1 MMNDL
6 SDRTAL
12 VTGASSGIGRE
23 IAELFASKGCNLV
36 ITARREELLQRL
48 KNNLEERYSI
58 NVDMITEDLSDIN
71 SAERI
76 YNYCISNDL
85 SVDILVNNAGYGLLN
100 TFDKI
105 SLKEHVDFVN
115 VLSTSVVTLTHS
127 FLSGMLDREFG
138 RIINISS
145 ISGLTSPAN
154 ASGGMYS
161 GVKSM
166 IIKFSE
172 GIHKE
177 YSHKNVF
184 CCAVCPGFT
193 HTEFHE
199 NMKEFKN
206 SIPSFMWMTSKE
218 VAKEAYEASMQGK
231 ELYVNGFF
239 NRFLLF
245 VMRIL
250 PKWLNNLYVKSLM
263 RKRH

>member
-1 MMNDL
+1 MNDL

-48 KNNLEERYSI
+48 RKNLEERYSI

>member
-48 KNNLEERYSI
+48 RKNLEERYSI

-127 FLSGMLDREFG
+127 FLSGMLEREFG

-199 NMKEFKN
+199 NMKEFKD

-218 VAKEAYEASMQGK
+218 VAKEAHEASMQGK

-250 PKWLNNLYVKSLM
+250 PKWLNDLYVKSLM

>member
-1 MMNDL
+1 
-6 SDRTAL
+6 
-12 VTGASSGIGRE
+12 
-23 IAELFASKGCNLV
+23 
-36 ITARREELLQRL
+36 
-48 KNNLEERYSI
+48 
-58 NVDMITEDLSDIN
+58 
-71 SAERI
+71 
-76 YNYCISNDL
+76 
-85 SVDILVNNAGYGLLN
+85 
-100 TFDKI
+100 
-105 SLKEHVDFVN
+105 
-115 VLSTSVVTLTHS
+115 
-127 FLSGMLDREFG
+127 
-138 RIINISS
+138 
-145 ISGLTSPAN
+145 
-154 ASGGMYS
+154 MYS

-166 IIKFSE
+166 VIKFSE

-177 YSHKNVF
+177 YSHKNVY

-218 VAKEAYEASMQGK
+218 VAKESYEASMQGK

>member
-1 MMNDL
+1 MNDL
-6 SDRTAL
+6 SDRIAL
-12 VTGASSGIGRE
+12 VTGASSGIGKE
-23 IAELFASKGCNLV
+23 IAELYASKGCNLV
-36 ITARREELLQRL
+36 ITARREEFLQ
-48 KNNLEERYSI
+48 KIKVELEERYSVVVNTI
-58 NVDMITEDLSDIN
+58 IEDLSDIN

-105 SLKEHVDFVN
+105 SLKQHVDFVN

-166 IIKFSE
+166 VIKFSE

-177 YSHKNVF
+177 YSHKNVY

-245 VMRIL
+245 VMSIL

>member
-1 MMNDL
+1 MNDL

-23 IAELFASKGCNLV
+23 IAELYASKGCNLV
-36 ITARREELLQRL
+36 ITARREEFLQKL
-48 KNNLEERYSI
+48 KVELEERYSVI
-58 NVDMITEDLSDIN
+58 VNTVIEDLSDIN

-166 IIKFSE
+166 VIKFSE

-177 YSHKNVF
+177 YSHKNVY

-218 VAKEAYEASMQGK
+218 VAKESYEASTQGK

>member
-1 MMNDL
+1 MNDL

-23 IAELFASKGCNLV
+23 IAELYASKGCNLV
-36 ITARREELLQRL
+36 ITARREEFLQKL
-48 KNNLEERYSI
+48 KVELEERYSVI
-58 NVDMITEDLSDIN
+58 VNTVIEDLSDIN

-166 IIKFSE
+166 VIKFSE

-177 YSHKNVF
+177 YSHKNVY

-218 VAKEAYEASMQGK
+218 VAKESYEASMQGK

-245 VMRIL
+245 VMRIM

>member
-1 MMNDL
+1 MNDL

-23 IAELFASKGCNLV
+23 IAELYASKGCNLV
-36 ITARREELLQRL
+36 ITARREEFLQKL
-48 KNNLEERYSI
+48 KVELEERYSVI
-58 NVDMITEDLSDIN
+58 VNTIIEDLSDIN

-105 SLKEHVDFVN
+105 SLKEHVNFVN

-166 IIKFSE
+166 VIKFSE

-177 YSHKNVF
+177 YSHKNVY

-218 VAKEAYEASMQGK
+218 VAKESYEASMQGK

>member
-6 SDRTAL
+6 SDRTAM

-48 KNNLEERYSI
+48 KKNLEERYSI

>member
-1 MMNDL
+1 MNDL

-23 IAELFASKGCNLV
+23 IAELYASKGCNLV
-36 ITARREELLQRL
+36 ITARREEFLQKL
-48 KNNLEERYSI
+48 KVELEERYSVI
-58 NVDMITEDLSDIN
+58 VNTVIEDLSDIN

-166 IIKFSE
+166 VIKFSE

-177 YSHKNVF
+177 YSHKNVY

-218 VAKEAYEASMQGK
+218 VAKESYEASMQGK

>member
-1 MMNDL
+1 MNDL
-6 SDRTAL
+6 SNRTAL

-36 ITARREELLQRL
+36 ITARREEFLQKL
-48 KNNLEERYSI
+48 KVELEERYSVVVNTI
-58 NVDMITEDLSDIN
+58 IEDLSDIN

-105 SLKEHVDFVN
+105 SLKEHVNFVN

-166 IIKFSE
+166 VIKFSE

-177 YSHKNVF
+177 YSHKNVY

-218 VAKEAYEASMQGK
+218 VAKESYEASMQGK

>member
-1 MMNDL
+1 MNDL
-6 SDRTAL
+6 SNRTAL

-23 IAELFASKGCNLV
+23 IAELYASKGCNLV
-36 ITARREELLQRL
+36 ITARREEFLQKL
-48 KNNLEERYSI
+48 KVELEERYSVTVNTI
-58 NVDMITEDLSDIN
+58 IEDLSDIN

-166 IIKFSE
+166 VIKFSE

-177 YSHKNVF
+177 YSHKNVY

-218 VAKEAYEASMQGK
+218 VAKESYEASMQGK

-245 VMRIL
+245 VMRIM

>member
-1 MMNDL
+1 MNDL

-23 IAELFASKGCNLV
+23 IAELYASKGCNLV
-36 ITARREELLQRL
+36 ITARREEFLQKL
-48 KNNLEERYSI
+48 KVELEERYSVI
-58 NVDMITEDLSDIN
+58 VNTVIEDLSDIN

-166 IIKFSE
+166 VIKFSE

-177 YSHKNVF
+177 YSHKNVY

-218 VAKEAYEASMQGK
+218 VAKESYEASMQGK

-250 PKWLNNLYVKSLM
+250 PKWLNDLYVKSLM

>member
-48 KNNLEERYSI
+48 KKNLEERYSI

>member
-1 MMNDL
+1 MNDL
-6 SDRTAL
+6 SNRTAL

-36 ITARREELLQRL
+36 ITARREEFLQKL
-48 KNNLEERYSI
+48 KVELEERYSVVVNTI
-58 NVDMITEDLSDIN
+58 IEDLSDIN

-166 IIKFSE
+166 VIKFSE

-177 YSHKNVF
+177 YSHKNVY

-218 VAKEAYEASMQGK
+218 VAKESYEASMQGK

>member
-1 MMNDL
+1 MNDL

-12 VTGASSGIGRE
+12 VTGASSGIGKE
-23 IAELFASKGCNLV
+23 IAELYASKGCNLV
-36 ITARREELLQRL
+36 ITARREEFLQ
-48 KNNLEERYSI
+48 KIKVELEERYSVVVNTI
-58 NVDMITEDLSDIN
+58 IEDLSDIN

-105 SLKEHVDFVN
+105 SLKQHVDFVN

>member
-6 SDRTAL
+6 SDRTAM

-48 KNNLEERYSI
+48 KKNLEERYSI

-239 NRFLLF
+239 LLF

>member
-1 MMNDL
+1 MNDL
-6 SDRTAL
+6 SDRIAL
-12 VTGASSGIGRE
+12 VTGASSGIGKE
-23 IAELFASKGCNLV
+23 IAELYASKGCNLV
-36 ITARREELLQRL
+36 ITARREEFLQ
-48 KNNLEERYSI
+48 KIKVELEERYSVVVNTI
-58 NVDMITEDLSDIN
+58 IEDLSDIN

-105 SLKEHVDFVN
+105 SLKQHVDFVN

-166 IIKFSE
+166 VIKFSE

-177 YSHKNVF
+177 YSHKNVY

-218 VAKEAYEASMQGK
+218 VAKEAHEASMQGK

>member
-1 MMNDL
+1 
-6 SDRTAL
+6 
-12 VTGASSGIGRE
+12 
-23 IAELFASKGCNLV
+23 
-36 ITARREELLQRL
+36 L
-48 KNNLEERYSI
+48 KKNLEERYSI

>member
-1 MMNDL
+1 MNDL

-12 VTGASSGIGRE
+12 VTGASSGIGKE
-23 IAELFASKGCNLV
+23 IAELYASKGCNLV
-36 ITARREELLQRL
+36 ITARREEFLQ
-48 KNNLEERYSI
+48 KIKVELEERYSVVVNTI
-58 NVDMITEDLSDIN
+58 IEDLSDIN

-105 SLKEHVDFVN
+105 SLKQHVDFVN

-154 ASGGMYS
+154 ASGGMYG

-166 IIKFSE
+166 VIKFSE

-177 YSHKNVF
+177 YSHKNVY

-245 VMRIL
+245 VMHIL

>member
-6 SDRTAL
+6 SDRTAM

-48 KNNLEERYSI
+48 RKNLEERYSI

-127 FLSGMLDREFG
+127 FLSGMLEREFG

-199 NMKEFKN
+199 NMKEFKD

>member
-1 MMNDL
+1 MNDL
-6 SDRTAL
+6 SDRIAL
-12 VTGASSGIGRE
+12 VTGASSGIGKE
-23 IAELFASKGCNLV
+23 IAELYASKGCNLV
-36 ITARREELLQRL
+36 ITARREEFLQ
-48 KNNLEERYSI
+48 KIKVELEERYSVVVNTI
-58 NVDMITEDLSDIN
+58 IEDLSDIN

-105 SLKEHVDFVN
+105 SLKQHVDFVN

-166 IIKFSE
+166 VIKFSE

-177 YSHKNVF
+177 YSHKNVY

>member
-1 MMNDL
+1 MNDL

>member
-1 MMNDL
+1 MNDL
-6 SDRTAL
+6 SNRTAL

-36 ITARREELLQRL
+36 ITARREEFLQKL
-48 KNNLEERYSI
+48 KVELEERYSVVVNTI
-58 NVDMITEDLSDIN
+58 IEDLSDIN

-115 VLSTSVVTLTHS
+115 VLSTSVVTLTHF

-166 IIKFSE
+166 VIKFSE

-177 YSHKNVF
+177 YSHKNVY

-218 VAKEAYEASMQGK
+218 VAKESYEASMQGK

>member
-1 MMNDL
+1 MNDL

-48 KNNLEERYSI
+48 KKNLEERYSI

-177 YSHKNVF
+177 
-184 CCAVCPGFT
+184 
-193 HTEFHE
+193 
-199 NMKEFKN
+199 
-206 SIPSFMWMTSKE
+206 
-218 VAKEAYEASMQGK
+218 
-231 ELYVNGFF
+231 
-239 NRFLLF
+239 
-245 VMRIL
+245 
-250 PKWLNNLYVKSLM
+250 
-263 RKRH
+263 

>member
-1 MMNDL
+1 MNDL

-218 VAKEAYEASMQGK
+218 VAKETYEASMQGK

>member
-1 MMNDL
+1 MNDL

-23 IAELFASKGCNLV
+23 IAELYASKGCNLV

-48 KNNLEERYSI
+48 RKNLEERYSI

>member
-1 MMNDL
+1 MNDL

-23 IAELFASKGCNLV
+23 IAKLYASKGCNLV
-36 ITARREELLQRL
+36 ITARREEFLQKL
-48 KNNLEERYSI
+48 KVELEERYSVI
-58 NVDMITEDLSDIN
+58 VNTVIEDLSDIN

-105 SLKEHVDFVN
+105 SLKEHVNFVN

-166 IIKFSE
+166 VIKFSE

-177 YSHKNVF
+177 YSHKNVY

-218 VAKEAYEASMQGK
+218 VAKESYEASMQGK

>member
-1 MMNDL
+1 MNDL
-6 SDRTAL
+6 SDRIAL
-12 VTGASSGIGRE
+12 VTGASSGIGKE
-23 IAELFASKGCNLV
+23 IAELYASKGCNLV
-36 ITARREELLQRL
+36 ITARREEFLQ
-48 KNNLEERYSI
+48 KIKVELEERYSVVVNTI
-58 NVDMITEDLSDIN
+58 IEDLSDIN

-105 SLKEHVDFVN
+105 SLKQHVDFVN

-166 IIKFSE
+166 VIKFSE

-177 YSHKNVF
+177 YNHKNVY

-218 VAKEAYEASMQGK
+218 VAKESYEASMQGK

-245 VMRIL
+245 VMRIM

>member
-1 MMNDL
+1 M
-6 SDRTAL
+6 
-12 VTGASSGIGRE
+12 
-23 IAELFASKGCNLV
+23 
-36 ITARREELLQRL
+36 
-48 KNNLEERYSI
+48 
-58 NVDMITEDLSDIN
+58 SDIN

-166 IIKFSE
+166 VIKFSE

-177 YSHKNVF
+177 YSHKNVY

-218 VAKEAYEASMQGK
+218 VAKESYEASMQGK

>member
-48 KNNLEERYSI
+48 KKNLEERYSI

-127 FLSGMLDREFG
+127 FLSGMLEREFG

>member
-1 MMNDL
+1 MNDL

-48 KNNLEERYSI
+48 KKNLEERYSI

>member
-1 MMNDL
+1 MNDL
-6 SDRTAL
+6 SDRTAM

-48 KNNLEERYSI
+48 KKNLEERYSI

>member
-6 SDRTAL
+6 SDRTAM

-48 KNNLEERYSI
+48 RKNLEERYSI

-199 NMKEFKN
+199 NMKEFKD

>member
-1 MMNDL
+1 MEEGSGPYQFVKGSHKASMLLEKLSKCCIDGPPPTLVLNHLEPYEEILKGFLKGIYNDFN
-6 SDRTAL
+6 DVVPAIFEPYIET
-12 VTGASSGIGRE
+12 VTG
-23 IAELFASKGCNLV
+23 
-36 ITARREELLQRL
+36 
-48 KNNLEERYSI
+48 
-58 NVDMITEDLSDIN
+58 
-71 SAERI
+71 
-76 YNYCISNDL
+76 
-85 SVDILVNNAGYGLLN
+85 NAGYGFLN

-105 SLKEHVDFVN
+105 SLKEHVDFIN

-127 FLSGMLDREFG
+127 FLLGMLDREFG

-166 IIKFSE
+166 VIKFSE

-177 YSHKNVF
+177 YSHKNVY

-218 VAKEAYEASMQGK
+218 VAKESYEASMQGK

>member
-48 KNNLEERYSI
+48 RKNLEERYSI